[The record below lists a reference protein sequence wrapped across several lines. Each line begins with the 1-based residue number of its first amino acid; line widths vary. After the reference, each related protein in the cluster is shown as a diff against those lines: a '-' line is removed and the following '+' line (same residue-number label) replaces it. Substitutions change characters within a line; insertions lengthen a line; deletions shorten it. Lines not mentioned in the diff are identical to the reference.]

1 MKLGAGLAPCFLAIS
16 EDGHVC
22 LVCLVWFVLFGLVRF
37 GSVLFVCLF
46 VCFFVWLQRIASFLQ
61 TASFLGV
68 PLNPLGKLP
77 GEFIEL
83 LSDSESEEM
92 PGASGVTF
100 KGLG

>member
-1 MKLGAGLAPCFLAIS
+1 MFGLFS
-16 EDGHVC
+16 
-22 LVCLVWFVLFGLVRF
+22 LVCFVWFGSVRF
-37 GSVLFVCLF
+37 GFVCLF